1 VTSVEVR
8 RGLVRLAVIT
18 AGLIAGALVASVLF
32 VLIGARGRAA
42 LAAGTGSIGMLLV
55 LSGAAAFT
63 KTSPVRQA
71 RAMPDAADLDT
82 KKIRE
87 AEHLAL
93 GLFAYGIVFSVAAL
107 AMG

>member
-1 VTSVEVR
+1 MNRVEL
-8 RGLVRLAVIT
+8 RGGLLRLALIT
-18 AGLIAGALVASVLF
+18 AGLIVGALVASAVF

-42 LAAGTGSIGMLLV
+42 LAAGTGTIGMLLI
-55 LSGAAAFT
+55 LGGAAAFT

-71 RAMPDAADLDT
+71 RALPDGVEIDT
-82 KKIRE
+82 TEVRQ

-93 GLFAYGIVFSVAAL
+93 GLFAYGIVFSAAAL